1 MIKILCDSITDL
13 PIEIIKKHNID
24 IVPLTVIF
32 NEKEYLDRVD
42 ITTNEFYKMLR
53 ENDTMPKTSQATY
66 AQFVKFFEKY
76 KDDEILYLAGSS
88 AASGTYQSAVLAKGD
103 VDANITIFDT
113 FNLSIGSGPLV
124 IKACE
129 MVEKGLSVDEIV
141 KNLEN
146 LKNDIE
152 VIFSVDA
159 LEYLKKGGRIS
170 STKAALGSLL
180 NIKPILKIEDGL
192 VKQKTQV
199 RGSKKIIPT
208 LIEKLKEEIGDD
220 FSDKDIYVGYG
231 DDLETNEK
239 FVEKVKEE
247 LSPKNVYTFRIGS
260 CVACHSG
267 PTVIGIACLNK

>member
-1 MIKILCDSITDL
+1 
-13 PIEIIKKHNID
+13 
-24 IVPLTVIF
+24 
-32 NEKEYLDRVD
+32 
-42 ITTNEFYKMLR
+42 MLR

-113 FNLSIGSGPLV
+113 FNLSIGAGPLV

-129 MVEKGLSVDEIV
+129 MVEKGLSIDEIV

-152 VIFSVDA
+152 VIFSV
-159 LEYLKKGGRIS
+159 GRIS

-180 NIKPILKIEDGL
+180 NIKPILNVKDGL
-192 VKQKTQV
+192 VVQKSQV
-199 RGSKKIIPT
+199 RGKKQIFT
-208 LIEKLKEEIGDD
+208 SLVNSLIEK
-220 FSDKDIYVGYG
+220 YG
-231 DDLETNEK
+231 DDLTDRIIFLGCGDNKEDLETLRETLLK
-239 FVEKVKEE
+239 HAKV
-247 LSPKNVYTFRIGS
+247 KNVYDVNIG
-260 CVACHSG
+260 CVICSHSG
-267 PTVIGIACLNK
+267 PGVIGISCM

>member
-24 IVPLTVIF
+24 IVPLTVIL

-113 FNLSIGSGPLV
+113 FNLSIGAGPLV

-152 VIFSVDA
+152 VIFSVDT

-220 FSDKDIYVGYG
+220 FSDKDVYVGYG
-231 DDLETNEK
+231 DNLETNEK

>member
-1 MIKILCDSITDL
+1 
-13 PIEIIKKHNID
+13 
-24 IVPLTVIF
+24 
-32 NEKEYLDRVD
+32 
-42 ITTNEFYKMLR
+42 MLR

-88 AASGTYQSAVLAKGD
+88 AASGTYQVRTCKGD

-113 FNLSIGSGPLV
+113 FNLSIGAGPLV

-152 VIFSVDA
+152 VIFSVDT

-170 STKAALGSLL
+170 STKAALGSY
-180 NIKPILKIEDGL
+180 
-192 VKQKTQV
+192 
-199 RGSKKIIPT
+199 
-208 LIEKLKEEIGDD
+208 LI
-220 FSDKDIYVGYG
+220 
-231 DDLETNEK
+231 
-239 FVEKVKEE
+239 
-247 LSPKNVYTFRIGS
+247 
-260 CVACHSG
+260 
-267 PTVIGIACLNK
+267 